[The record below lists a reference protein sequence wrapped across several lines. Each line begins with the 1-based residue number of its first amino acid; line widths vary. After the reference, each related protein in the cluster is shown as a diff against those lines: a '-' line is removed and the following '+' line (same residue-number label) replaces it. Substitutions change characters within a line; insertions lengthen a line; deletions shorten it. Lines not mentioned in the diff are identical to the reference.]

1 MKKMPK
7 KHLIILQKIKIQNEF
22 LIRIS
27 QYTIMNMQN
36 VNMN

>member
-1 MKKMPK
+1 MKKMHK
-7 KHLIILQKIKIQNEF
+7 KLLIILQKIKIQNEF

-27 QYTIMNMQN
+27 QYKITNMQN